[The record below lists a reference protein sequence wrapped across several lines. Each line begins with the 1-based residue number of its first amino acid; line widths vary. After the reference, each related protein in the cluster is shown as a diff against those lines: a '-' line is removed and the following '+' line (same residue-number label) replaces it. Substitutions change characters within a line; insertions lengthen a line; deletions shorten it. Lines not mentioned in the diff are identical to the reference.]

1 MSFPF
6 LILAGVSVLIFASSV
21 QSNSNTNT
29 IPLFIYLVYSLAGT
43 LFLFSIIRAMRMLGR
58 L

>member
-6 LILAGVSVLIFASSV
+6 LILAGVSVLIFAQAIQTDSG
-21 QSNSNTNT
+21 TNQ
-29 IPLFIYLVYSLAGT
+29 IPLFIYLVYALAGT

-58 L
+58 

>member
-21 QSNSNTNT
+21 QSNPNTNT
-29 IPLFIYLVYSLAGT
+29 IPLFIYLVYALAGT

-58 L
+58 